1 MRVLD
6 MAESGFSSASESDE
20 ELGLEVL
27 SGYVKAVYESVKGQ
41 LSSAANGSLAH
52 TEPRSESAELTED
65 DSFHK
70 VVSNA
75 AKALDL
81 NIAPYDSIKPLK
93 LARIAAPTGR
103 VLLPLDEAIVKQCQA
118 IWEKPASA
126 TPVHKAMDRKY
137 RVPRDS
143 SIHCFSHPPADSA
156 VVKAVSRGQT
166 SIAAEFPLSDSESKV
181 MDSIGKRTYHSGGLS
196 LRQANLALVLARYNK
211 HLWTQVSDAVESLPE
226 DAKAKALELQSEALA
241 AADVSIEIAKDQA
254 DVAARVMAAG
264 IVLRRRAWLRIANFQ
279 YPFQTLLA
287 DQPFDGV
294 NLFSPST
301 EELIKSRNKSPAAIR
316 AAAAAKSPGSK
327 QAAAAKP
334 SSAATAAKS
343 PGSTPVSAVKS
354 PTVVTAVKTPAANP
368 ATKGKNQKMGT
379 GSPATPGL
387 NRKRKRPNKPAQQ

>member
-1 MRVLD
+1 

-27 SGYVKAVYESVKGQ
+27 SGYVKAVYESIKGR
-41 LSSAANGSLAH
+41 LSSASNGSLAH
-52 TEPRSESAELTED
+52 PESQSESAELTEHGF
-65 DSFHK
+65 FHK

-75 AKALDL
+75 AKVLDL
-81 NIAPYDSIKPLK
+81 KAAPYDSIKPLK
-93 LARIAAPTGR
+93 LARLTAPTDR

-126 TPVHKAMDRKY
+126 TPVHKVMDRKY

-143 SIHCFSHPPADSA
+143 SIHCFSHPPADSD

-181 MDSIGKRTYHSGGLS
+181 MDSIGKRAYHSGGLS
-196 LRQANLALVLARYNK
+196 LRQANIALVLARYNK

-301 EELIKSRNKSPAAIR
+301 EELIKSRHKSPAAIR
-316 AAAAAKSPGSK
+316 AVAAKSPGSK
-327 QAAAAKP
+327 PAAAAKP
-334 SSAATAAKS
+334 SSAATAVKS

-354 PTVVTAVKTPAANP
+354 PTAVKTPAATP
-368 ATKGKNQKMGT
+368 ATKGKNQKIGA
-379 GSPATPGL
+379 GSPATSAPP
-387 NRKRKRPNKPAQQ
+387 RKRKRRNNPARE